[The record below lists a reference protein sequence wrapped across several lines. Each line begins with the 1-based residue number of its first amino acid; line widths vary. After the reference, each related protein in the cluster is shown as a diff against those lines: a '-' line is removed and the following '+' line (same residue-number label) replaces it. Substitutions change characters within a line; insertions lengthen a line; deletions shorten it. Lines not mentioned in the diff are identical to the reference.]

1 MGYVEAT
8 LAEGETVVYKARF
21 HWLYSLGAWA
31 ALLILGI
38 IIVGIVIFFRMMIR
52 KWSTEIAV
60 TNRRLIFKRGWIK
73 RDSEEFALSRI
84 EEINLDQSILG
95 RILNYGRLTL
105 HGTGMGSIQLPTID
119 DPIAFRRAIDAA
131 RQMPRA
137 QTA

>member
-1 MGYVEAT
+1 MSYVEDT
-8 LAEGETVVYKARF
+8 LAEGEVVVYQARF
-21 HWLYSLGAWA
+21 HWTYTLGAWA
-31 ALLILGI
+31 ALVLLGVILI
-38 IIVGIVIFFRMMIR
+38 GIVIFARMMIR

-105 HGTGMGSIQLPTID
+105 HGTGMSSIDLPTID
-119 DPIAFRRAIDAA
+119 DPIGFRRAIDAA
-131 RQMPRA
+131 KQMPRTQA
-137 QTA
+137 A